1 MEERSLDDPSAPT
14 KTTCLGNTCL
24 RWDANGELSREDHQL
39 VMGRLIALDRQ
50 FRSAAEFGLT
60 SSPGSA

>member
-24 RWDANGELSREDHQL
+24 CWDANGELSREDHQL